1 MLTYEPIYWCKKNLF
16 KPMHT
21 LQIAMIIFFEN
32 NITLMQTNKKLLKI
46 VLVLYFFAS
55 AIKKKKPQ
63 PFIYQNWTKKIK
75 SVFSFL
81 R

>member
-1 MLTYEPIYWCKKNLF
+1 MNLYIDVKKKLF

-55 AIKKKKPQ
+55 AIKKKAPTIYLSKLNKKDQ
-63 PFIYQNWTKKIK
+63 ICVFI
-75 SVFSFL
+75 S
-81 R
+81 